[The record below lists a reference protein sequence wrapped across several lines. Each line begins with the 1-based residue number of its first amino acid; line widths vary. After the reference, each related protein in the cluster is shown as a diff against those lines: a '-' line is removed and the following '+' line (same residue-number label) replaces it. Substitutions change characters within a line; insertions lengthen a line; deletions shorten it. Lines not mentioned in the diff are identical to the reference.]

1 LIKQII
7 KSVVP
12 YRIYY
17 PLVSL
22 VRYLASYYKYSGNR
36 FYCSI
41 CRSSFSTFFEF
52 GFSNPT
58 IEKYS
63 IVGAGLSPYGT
74 CPRCLSNDRE
84 RHVFLYL
91 QKHHPELFIKQLKM
105 LHIAPEKNLWELF
118 RRQKNIDYIPA
129 GLDMQLASVN
139 MDITN
144 ISEGD
149 NSFDVV
155 ICNHVLEHIVDDVL
169 AMSEL
174 FRVMKQGGFAILQ
187 VPISFVIDKT
197 IEDSAVVDPNERREK
212 FGQSDHVRIY
222 GIDYISRLE
231 SVGFSVEMVDFVSEF
246 SADEVERYSLIPEEK
261 IFVCRK

>member
-1 LIKQII
+1 MIKQII

-118 RRQKNIDYIPA
+118 RRQKNIDYTPA

-155 ICNHVLEHIVDDVL
+155 ISINTIHNLNE
-169 AMSEL
+169 
-174 FRVMKQGGFAILQ
+174 Q